1 MTQIHNTLNASSE
14 SLDGY
19 ITIIIIILRMTAD
32 LRSGLILFK
41 IRFFHK
47 QNKFYILTI
56 IIELKF
62 TDKLCETTVSRK
74 SIIW

>member
-1 MTQIHNTLNASSE
+1 MTQIHNTLNAFSE

-19 ITIIIIILRMTAD
+19 ITIIIILRMTAD
-32 LRSGLILFK
+32 LRSGLILFN

-56 IIELKF
+56 MIELNF
-62 TDKLCETTVSRK
+62 TN
-74 SIIW
+74 